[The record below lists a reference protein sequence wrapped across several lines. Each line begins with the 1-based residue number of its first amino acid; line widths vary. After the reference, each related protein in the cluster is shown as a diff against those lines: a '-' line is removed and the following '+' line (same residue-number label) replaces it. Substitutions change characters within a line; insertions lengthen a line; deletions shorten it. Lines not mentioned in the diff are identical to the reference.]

1 MKEDFCERSNP
12 KIAINNNIYKQK
24 EYITKIYNL
33 KQKLI
38 NLTFDDNNVILG
50 IYRINKSNDRQRLMK
65 RDILIFFIF
74 INLFQKI
81 MLKIKENMEGKQSNQ
96 LLHGIAPFYI
106 FN

>member
-33 KQKLI
+33 KQKLTKRMI

-74 INLFQKI
+74 LTPYINK
-81 MLKIKENMEGKQSNQ
+81 LKVSKGNCIQNIKK
-96 LLHGIAPFYI
+96 
-106 FN
+106 